1 MSSWVGAEELRAT
14 DTWKAVLV
22 ETIGSLVL
30 VLIGTGTIVASG
42 AVEAGALNSARLVAI
57 ALAFGLTYA
66 VVVAAT
72 VGVSGGHIN
81 PIVTFGAM
89 LGQRI
94 GIAKGAA
101 YIVGQL
107 VGAIVAAF
115 LLEALL
121 AEAVEGSLGAVAVN
135 SAAME
140 NVAAALVVELI
151 LGFVLVLVMFAVII
165 GPGAS
170 AAPTGPASVGLV
182 VVVGTL
188 LAFALTGGAMNP
200 ARALGPALAADLWDD
215 HWIYWIGPLVGAAVA
230 VFVYEGILVGRL
242 LPAAS
247 AGAPAAGVA
256 PARSSLPPD
265 D

>member
-1 MSSWVGAEELRAT
+1 MSYRVAAEELT
-14 DTWKAVLV
+14 EVDTWKAVLA

-89 LGQRI
+89 LAQRI
-94 GIAKGAA
+94 GIAKGGA
-101 YIVGQL
+101 YIIGQL
-107 VGAIVAAF
+107 VGAIVASF

-121 AEAVEGSLGAVAVN
+121 AGAVEGSLGAVAV
-135 SAAME
+135 SGAME
-140 NVAAALVVELI
+140 NVGAGLAVELI
-151 LGFVLVLVMFAVII
+151 LGFVLVFVMMAVVI
-165 GPGAS
+165 GPGPS
-170 AAPTGPASVGLV
+170 APPTGPASVGFM

-188 LAFALTGGAMNP
+188 LAFALTGAAMNP
-200 ARALGPALAADLWDD
+200 ARALGPALAANLWDD
-215 HWIYWIGPLVGAAVA
+215 HWIYWVGPLGGAAVA
-230 VFVYEGILVGRL
+230 VFVFEGIFLGRL
-242 LPAAS
+242 LPAG
-247 AGAPAAGVA
+247 AGAPAVDDSPTGG
-256 PARSSLPPD
+256 PLPSGD
-265 D
+265 